1 MSKKSTNTVIEDS
14 KATVNAT
21 SAEVLAEEAGKN
33 IEASLLKAR
42 ATANLYIA
50 PSLLDSV
57 STTTEEIVELAK
69 KSKPV
74 QVSDHYGNTLASVGT
89 EDKVQG
95 FTTYGFSADSLQW
108 PLWLA
113 LYNDSWV
120 FQRAIDKPATDM
132 IAAGFTLHGNRDYT
146 KIYKA
151 YNRYKNQL
159 NDLLKWGALFGG
171 SIAVILF
178 ENVKNQDLC
187 KPLNKLNIKNKRFK
201 LYITD
206 RWYGLSP
213 SVDNLVKDMRDI
225 DFGKPKYYNVTMADG
240 TQWKVHHSYILR
252 YEHRTAPN
260 IIKNGYLQ
268 GWGYAEGSHIINEL
282 ARDDQLKSS
291 ITSLVNKAL
300 IEVIKMSGMRGV
312 FMGTDKG
319 NEIQLRKRLE
329 MVNWGRTY
337 NSLTFLDKDDEYQQY
352 QLTGLS
358 GLAELLEKNMWMIS
372 AALEMQGILFG
383 DLKGGLSQ
391 ESDAWQRYSQ
401 TIYNRCEAWFRPVLY
416 KFLMILF
423 IVYDIKDDKG
433 QYEKPDFDFEYLD
446 KFDRN
451 KNKVDA
457 IRGVADMLSKLE
469 QDGIISKYQYAT
481 TVRDYVNGDN
491 LNLSFPDEII
501 NKLKLEEEQAILDTI
516 KDISKKRKKKIA
528 YNEQGQVSMSS
539 PFSSED
545 LDEEEAD
552 ETETD
557 ISQEVEEEAPETE
570 ATTTT
575 PENEVSTGESTNE
588 GNE

>member
-1 MSKKSTNTVIEDS
+1 MSKKSSNNV
-14 KATVNAT
+14 VNKQ
-21 SAEVLAEEAGKN
+21 EVAISQEQFADEAGRS
-33 IEASLLKAR
+33 IEASLMQAKS
-42 ATANLYIA
+42 TASLYMA
-50 PSLLDSV
+50 PSLFDSI
-57 STTTEEIVELAK
+57 SSRIENIKEITS
-69 KSKPV
+69 KSKV
-74 QVSDHYGNTLASVGT
+74 VNDQYGNSLASVGT
-89 EDKVQG
+89 DDRVNS
-95 FTTYGFSADSLQW
+95 FTTYGFSADTLQW

-132 IAAGFTLHGNRDYT
+132 IAAGFTLRGDRDYG

-178 ENVKNQDLC
+178 ENIKNEDLQ
-187 KPLNKLNIKNKRFK
+187 KPLIKKNIKGKRFK

-213 SVDNLVKDMRDI
+213 TTDDLVKDMRDI

-240 TQWKVHHSYILR
+240 SQWKVHHSYVLR

-260 IIKNGYLQ
+260 LVKNGYLQ

-372 AALEMQGILFG
+372 AALEMQGVLFG
-383 DLKGGLSQ
+383 NLKGGLSD
-391 ESDAWQRYSQ
+391 ESDAYRRYSD

-416 KFLMILF
+416 KFLTILF

-433 QYEKPDFDFEYLD
+433 KYEKPDFDFEYLD
-446 KFDRN
+446 KFERN
-451 KNKVDA
+451 KNKVEA
-457 IRGVADMLSKLE
+457 IRGVGDMLSKFE
-469 QDGIISKYQYAT
+469 QDGIISKYQYAI
-481 TVRDYVNGDN
+481 TVKDYVNSDK
-491 LNLSFPDEII
+491 LNLSFSEEIL

-516 KDISKKRKKKIA
+516 KDISKKRKKAID
-528 YNEQGQVSMSS
+528 YDDQGRINMSS
-539 PFSSED
+539 PFSSNTY
-545 LDEEEAD
+545 EEEVD
-552 ETETD
+552 ETESE
-557 ISQEVEEEAPETE
+557 ISEVEEAPVEQQ
-570 ATTTT
+570 TTTT
-575 PENEVSTGESTNE
+575 ETAEVSTGESTNV
-588 GNE
+588 

>member
-1 MSKKSTNTVIEDS
+1 MNKKSTNNFIEDS
-14 KATVNAT
+14 KNDSNTI

-57 STTTEEIVELAK
+57 STTSEGIVELAK

-74 QVSDHYGNTLASVGT
+74 QVNDHYSNALASVGT

-95 FTTYGFSADSLQW
+95 FTTYGFSADTLQW

-132 IAAGFTLHGNRDYT
+132 IASGFTLHGDKDYSR
-146 KIYKA
+146 IYKA

-178 ENVKNQDLC
+178 ENIKNEDLK
-187 KPLNKLNIKNKRFK
+187 KPLIKSNIKNKRFK

-213 SVDNLVKDMRDI
+213 SVENLVTDMRDI

-372 AALEMQGILFG
+372 AALEMQGILYG

-401 TIYNRCEAWFRPVLY
+401 TIYNRCEAWYRPVLY

-423 IVYDIKDDKG
+423 IVYDIKDAKG

-457 IRGVADMLSKLE
+457 IRGVTEMLSKLE

-491 LNLSFPDEII
+491 LNLSFTDEII

-516 KDISKKRKKKIA
+516 KDISKKRNKNIA

-545 LDEEEAD
+545 LNEEAD

-557 ISQEVEEEAPETE
+557 IGQEVEEEASETE
-570 ATTTT
+570 ATTTRVG
-575 PENEVSTGESTNE
+575 NEISTGESSNE